1 MLMVFMLGALGTGVG
16 ILAGVAVQGGLAW
29 MMTPFLPERLDLT
42 LSWTGVAEALLLGFA
57 VVTLFSF
64 LPLYRLREMRPM
76 VIFNRLPTVGT
87 ARWPYYLSWG

>member
-1 MLMVFMLGALGTGVG
+1 MLMVFVLGAWEPALG
-16 ILAGVAVQGGLAW
+16 ILAGAAVQGGLAW
-29 MMTPFLPERLDLT
+29 MMTPLLPERLDMA
-42 LSWTGVAEALLLGFA
+42 LSWAGVAEAILLGFA

-87 ARWPYYLSWG
+87 ARWP